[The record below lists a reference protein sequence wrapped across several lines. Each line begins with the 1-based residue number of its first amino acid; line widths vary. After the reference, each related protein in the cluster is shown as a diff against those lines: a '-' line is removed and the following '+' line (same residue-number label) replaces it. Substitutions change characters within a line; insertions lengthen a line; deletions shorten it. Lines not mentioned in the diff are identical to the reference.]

1 MNRNK
6 AFQEVNIANASHY
19 INDQEA
25 LKQLKD
31 TEQIFV
37 VTDYREPESDKLI
50 DLEVT
55 IRKGKRIGV
64 LK

>member
-6 AFQEVNIANASHY
+6 AFQQVNISQAGQY
-19 INDQEA
+19 IKDQEI
-25 LKQLKD
+25 LNKLPE

-37 VTDYREPESDKLI
+37 VTDYKEPESDKLI